1 MSLHQKR
8 GTLTV
13 ARSRFE
19 VFELTRHIETSN
31 EDPTPY
37 VYITPKTSL
46 FCDGI
51 DI

>member
-1 MSLHQKR
+1 MHQKR

-37 VYITPKTSL
+37 VYMLIHLK
-46 FCDGI
+46 
-51 DI
+51 